1 MRRFGRPWSRSGV
14 PGRRTAP
21 RAGLASLVA
30 RLALCAGLV
39 VALAGTACGPDG
51 PPDGV
56 LRIGCFPNVTHAQ
69 ALVARQLERK
79 GTPWFA
85 PRLGVK
91 VEWVTFNAGPSAME
105 ALLSG
110 AIDATYVG
118 PNPALNAHIRSR
130 GDEVRVLAGAASGG
144 AALVVRRGAG
154 LRGPAD
160 FRGRT
165 IATPQLGNTQ
175 DVACRAWLAAGGLK
189 VTVTG
194 GDASVVPTANPDQLA
209 RFVAKELDAAW
220 TVEPWVSRLEREAD
234 GEILVPEPDALTT
247 VLVASRALV
256 ERRGALAK
264 ALVAAH
270 AELTTWVVAHPEE
283 ARVLVGAE
291 LLALTR
297 QPIAP
302 DLLAHAWPRL
312 RFEHA
317 IDRARFERL
326 VTTAQGVGFLAD
338 AIPLDR
344 LVVAP

>member
-1 MRRFGRPWSRSGV
+1 MTLG
-14 PGRRTAP
+14 T
-21 RAGLASLVA
+21 
-30 RLALCAGLV
+30 RLAPLLGLLGLLL
-39 VALAGTACGPDG
+39 ALGAGTACGPDG
-51 PPDGV
+51 PRAGV

-85 PRLGVK
+85 PRLGLQ

-105 ALLSG
+105 ALLAG
-110 AIDATYVG
+110 TIDATYVG
-118 PNPALNAHIRSR
+118 PNPALNAHLRSR

-144 AALVVRRGAG
+144 SALVVRRGAG

-160 FRGRT
+160 FRGRR

-194 GDASVVPTANPDQLA
+194 GDASIEPTANPDQLA
-209 RFVAKELDAAW
+209 RFLAKDLDAAW

-234 GEILVPEPDALTT
+234 GEVLVAEPEALTT
-247 VLVASRALV
+247 VLVGSRALV
-256 ERRGALAK
+256 EGRRDVARR
-264 ALVAAH
+264 LVAAH
-270 AELTTWVVAHPEE
+270 AELTAWVVAHPEE
-283 ARVLVGAE
+283 ARALVGAE

-297 QPIAP
+297 QSISP

-312 RFEHA
+312 RFESA
-317 IDRARFERL
+317 ADRARFERL
-326 VTTAQGVGFLAD
+326 VATAQGVGFLAD

-344 LVVAP
+344 LVVSP